1 MEDLLTLVIGVLT
14 GFVGFYVGQRI
25 APKNKQLSE
34 TIRFYEDT
42 MTGLRTEL
50 KRWKGKAGY
59 YMKGAIP
66 SELATTSTTAG
77 LVEGVFNSLPPN
89 LRGLAEP
96 FKATAIKYA
105 EENPEVVENLK
116 NSIMQKLGQ
125 AKEQENAP
133 IDSL

>member
-1 MEDLLTLVIGVLT
+1 MEDILTLVLGALT
-14 GFVGFYVGQRI
+14 GFSGFYIGQRI

-50 KRWKGKAGY
+50 RRWKAKAGY

-66 SELATTSTTAG
+66 TELATTSTTAG
-77 LVEGVFNSLPPN
+77 LVEGIFNSLPPN

-116 NSIMQKLGQ
+116 NTVMQKLGQ
-125 AKEQENAP
+125 GEAKEIAQV
-133 IDSL
+133 DTL